1 MACCY
6 FSEHPDCA
14 GSICTSARADGST
27 DRCTGQLDS
36 GWASGKRK
44 DHPASAHALSEKG
57 RRVAVVDERCELFP
71 CTSRGFALPVPNH
84 CDVLSDMPKAEGILS
99 AVRSLGPQDVL
110 CDELGGV
117 EDMAAVRQG
126 LGCGV
131 CFVASIHGETKEDLQ
146 LRCGALLGKGGFAHA
161 VFLRGNQAPGQIAE
175 VMALT

>member
-1 MACCY
+1 M
-6 FSEHPDCA
+6 
-14 GSICTSARADGST
+14 
-27 DRCTGQLDS
+27 
-36 GWASGKRK
+36 
-44 DHPASAHALSEKG
+44 AHALSEKG